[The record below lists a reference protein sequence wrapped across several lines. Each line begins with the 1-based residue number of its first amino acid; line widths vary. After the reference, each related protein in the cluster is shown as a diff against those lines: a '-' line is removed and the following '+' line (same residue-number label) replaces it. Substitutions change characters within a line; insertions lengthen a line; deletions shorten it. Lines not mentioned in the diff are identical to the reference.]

1 MNKKEPLV
9 SVIVSA
15 YNAEETI
22 EDSIKSIILQK
33 YKNIEIH
40 VVNDGSED
48 DTEKILDGLK
58 KENNIYVYKNKI
70 NLGLTKSLNFLI
82 NQTKGSL
89 IARHDADD
97 ISLPNRIEK
106 QVEHMEK
113 FNLDFCSSR
122 AYIMGTKRNIPNLS
136 YYLPKKFVLRFKN
149 PFIHGTLIIKK
160 ETLLEHGLYDEN
172 FYYAQDYKLMID
184 LLDSGCKYKFIK
196 ENLYELNYFNNIS
209 INFKEEQKYYA
220 KCARKRIIPS

>member
-1 MNKKEPLV
+1 
-9 SVIVSA
+9 
-15 YNAEETI
+15 
-22 EDSIKSIILQK
+22 
-33 YKNIEIH
+33 
-40 VVNDGSED
+40 
-48 DTEKILDGLK
+48 
-58 KENNIYVYKNKI
+58 
-70 NLGLTKSLNFLI
+70 
-82 NQTKGSL
+82 
-89 IARHDADD
+89 
-97 ISLPNRIEK
+97 
-106 QVEHMEK
+106 
-113 FNLDFCSSR
+113 
-122 AYIMGTKRNIPNLS
+122 MGTKRNIPNLS

-220 KCARKRIIPS
+220 KCARRRIIPS